1 MELISMSN
9 ERKMP
14 REKGMDHS
22 FNVLRE
28 GYMYMLNRRRS
39 FNSNIFA
46 TRLLG
51 KKAICM
57 GGKEAAEVFYDPH
70 KFQRK
75 GAAPNRALQTLFGKN
90 GVQTLDGQAHKHR
103 KEMFMSMMTAS
114 ELERLIDIAKRKW
127 DIAIDEWSKR
137 NEVIFYEE
145 MKKILCLIA
154 CEWAGVPVQKK
165 GIKNLTN
172 DLGAMFES
180 AGTIGPN
187 HWRGRQ
193 ARNNVEK
200 WMQQLIA
207 KVRQQTIK
215 PPENTV
221 LHKFSWH
228 RELDGNLLDMETA
241 AVEILN
247 ILRPIVAIAIY
258 INFIVLALHHHP
270 DEKEKLRSG
279 DKKYAQM
286 FIQEVRRFYPFF
298 PFSAAI
304 VKKDFTWKDYRFKK
318 GTLTILDLYGTN
330 HDPDIWDNPSLFN
343 PERFAEWEGSPF
355 GFIPQG
361 GGDYLL
367 GHRCAGEWLT
377 LEMMKVSLDFLVNRL
392 DYDIPNQDLSYRLV
406 NMPSIPRSK
415 IIIKNVSRKT

>member
-1 MELISMSN
+1 
-9 ERKMP
+9 
-14 REKGMDHS
+14 
-22 FNVLRE
+22 
-28 GYMYMLNRRRS
+28 
-39 FNSNIFA
+39 
-46 TRLLG
+46 
-51 KKAICM
+51 
-57 GGKEAAEVFYDPH
+57 
-70 KFQRK
+70 
-75 GAAPNRALQTLFGKN
+75 
-90 GVQTLDGQAHKHR
+90 
-103 KEMFMSMMTAS
+103 
-114 ELERLIDIAKRKW
+114 
-127 DIAIDEWSKR
+127 
-137 NEVIFYEE
+137 
-145 MKKILCLIA
+145 
-154 CEWAGVPVQKK
+154 
-165 GIKNLTN
+165 
-172 DLGAMFES
+172 
-180 AGTIGPN
+180 
-187 HWRGRQ
+187 

-258 INFIVLALHHHP
+258 INFIVLALHHYP

-343 PERFAEWEGSPF
+343 PERF
-355 GFIPQG
+355 
-361 GGDYLL
+361 
-367 GHRCAGEWLT
+367 
-377 LEMMKVSLDFLVNRL
+377 
-392 DYDIPNQDLSYRLV
+392 
-406 NMPSIPRSK
+406 
-415 IIIKNVSRKT
+415 